1 MNQRNL
7 YFYNE
12 MFAVFLN
19 KDDKTYVEPDISIIC
34 EKDKLS
40 DRGCEGTT

>member
-1 MNQRNL
+1 
-7 YFYNE
+7 

-40 DRGCEGTT
+40 DRGCEVTT